1 MKLFVIT
8 FLGILWLN
16 LFTGCISLSSSQQE
30 NLEPP
35 ELTADMS
42 LSELLDAGI
51 KFGDKTLNKS
61 KKIIDRRKQREAA
74 GVYLHRI
81 IIESQLKMPAT
92 SLINAMNF
100 YQFTAYEKAAQL
112 FYILSQSD
120 RNLSQQLAWHLA
132 ATMPSTAMGQQVERA
147 LSQAIANNEIQQM
160 YLPKMAT
167 AVSSNKLI
175 QSYTVVRQGLFD
187 SNHVDFVR
195 AMISLDPRQA
205 SHDFV
210 DYLAKA
216 SVSELRQLSVKSV
229 DVFACMEIFKHL
241 LNFPVEVTHPRFE
254 HLFLY
259 SISRNNALAE
269 MARKVLISYL
279 PNNNSH
285 LALVLARMPNWVQ
298 VAFVEGS
305 RRQLNPQTS
314 LFLRELKKTT
324 SQREVLEEIDHV
336 IR

>member
-1 MKLFVIT
+1 MRVRTILGLLILKL
-8 FLGILWLN
+8 LSGCASLN
-16 LFTGCISLSSSQQE
+16 SNQVE

-35 ELTADMS
+35 ELTAEMS
-42 LSELLDAGI
+42 LGEVIEAGLD
-51 KFGDKTLNKS
+51 FGDKTLQKA
-61 KKIIDRRKQREAA
+61 KKLIDRKQDRQAA
-74 GVYLHRI
+74 GVYLHRE
-81 IIESQLKMPAT
+81 IIEGQLRMPAT
-92 SLINAMNF
+92 RLINAMNL
-100 YQFTAYEKAAQL
+100 YQFAAYEKAPQL

-132 ATMPSTAMGQQVERA
+132 ASMPSTAMGQQVERT
-147 LSQAIANNEIQQM
+147 LSKAIANNEIQQM
-160 YLPKMAT
+160 YLPKMAS
-167 AVSSNKLI
+167 AVASNKLI

-195 AMISLDPRQA
+195 AMITLDPRQA
-205 SHDFV
+205 SHDFI

-241 LNFPVEVTHPRFE
+241 LSFPADVTHPRFE

-259 SISRNNALAE
+259 SISRNNALAD
-269 MARKVLISYL
+269 MSRKVLVSYL
-279 PNNNSH
+279 PVNNSH
-285 LALVLARMPNWVQ
+285 LALLLARMPNWVQ

-305 RRQLNPQTS
+305 RRQLNPQIS

>member
-1 MKLFVIT
+1 MNFSVRAI
-8 FLGILWLN
+8 LGMLCWQL
-16 LFTGCISLSSSQQE
+16 LTGCVSLNQSKQDD
-30 NLEPP
+30 LEPP
-35 ELTADMS
+35 ELTSEMS
-42 LSELLDAGI
+42 LSEIVEAGLD
-51 KFGDKTLNKS
+51 FGDKTLQKS
-61 KKIIDRRKQREAA
+61 KKLIEKRNQRVAA
-74 GVYLHRI
+74 GAYLHKV

-92 SLINAMNF
+92 KLINAMNL
-100 YQFTAYEKAAQL
+100 YQFTAYEKAPQL

-132 ATMPSTAMGQQVERA
+132 ASMPSTAMGQQVERT

-160 YLPKMAT
+160 YLPKMAS
-167 AVSSNKLI
+167 AVANNNLI

-187 SNHVDFVR
+187 SNHVDFAR
-195 AMISLDPRQA
+195 AMITLDPRQA
-205 SHDFV
+205 SHDFL

-216 SVSELRQLSVKSV
+216 PVSELRQLSVKSV

-241 LNFPVEVTHPRFE
+241 LSFPVDAAHPRFD

-259 SISRNNALAE
+259 SISRNNALSD
-269 MARKVLISYL
+269 MARKVLVSFF
-279 PNNNSH
+279 PSQNNH
-285 LALVLARMPNWVQ
+285 LALMLARMPNWVQ
-298 VAFVEGS
+298 VAFVEGA
-305 RRQLNPQTS
+305 RRQLNPQIS